1 MESTRRGNSR
11 GKRTEEDDPMA
22 RIAASLDQLQIDT
35 AEIRTGMRDNASQ
48 LTQLNQSFQDIQ
60 KATEHTQDELTDLK
74 VECVSLKTENAELKR
89 RLTAVEN
96 ITQKL
101 LVRADINDNTVAVID
116 NNLRKRRIIIE
127 GIAEEAAEN
136 LTGKVM
142 HIITLLIP
150 SFTQSE
156 IGKVFRMGH
165 PSTGRP
171 RTTVLTFVK
180 EVHRDIVLNSKTT
193 LRNHGSTK
201 KLWITG
207 P

>member
-11 GKRTEEDDPMA
+11 GKRTEEDDTMA

-142 HIITLLIP
+142 HIIT
-150 SFTQSE
+150 
-156 IGKVFRMGH
+156 
-165 PSTGRP
+165 
-171 RTTVLTFVK
+171 
-180 EVHRDIVLNSKTT
+180 
-193 LRNHGSTK
+193 
-201 KLWITG
+201 
-207 P
+207 